1 MKQVTVLFNG
11 KKQATFLLDE
21 AHVVIGRGR
30 SAHIALDGNPIV
42 SRQHAVIRA
51 EGGFH
56 ILEDLGGAN
65 GTFVNDVAVKQ
76 SRLHRGD
83 RITLGKHTLRY
94 EEATSGARSVKSA
107 PKPSESAEDHKAT
120 GVMAPLAESD
130 AARTPQIGPA
140 SKEPPWQKRGSA
152 PAVPLTGGAGSAMQ
166 GHEATM
172 AASKEE
178 LEHLLEQMK
187 IKASPHLSV
196 PTDDGLK
203 LVPLEA
209 PPVLIGHTDACRV
222 RLPGNRWF
230 GRVAC
235 SLEARKGQWW
245 LHARSPFWNPVKIGK
260 SKVSKKRK
268 LVDGTVIQAGK
279 LKLRFSLGEQS

>member
-21 AHVVIGRGR
+21 PHVVIGRGR

-56 ILEDLGGAN
+56 IIEDLGGAN
-65 GTFVNDVAVKQ
+65 GTFVNDVQ
-76 SRLHRGD
+76 IRSTRLHRGD
-83 RITLGKHTLRY
+83 RVTLGKHTLRY
-94 EEATSGARSVKSA
+94 EDATTQAVSLKAQAAKEASVEDSRATGTMKPLSDAEVASGA
-107 PKPSESAEDHKAT
+107 
-120 GVMAPLAESD
+120 
-130 AARTPQIGPA
+130 QIGPSR
-140 SKEPPWQKRGSA
+140 SKPEPPWQKRSTG
-152 PAVPLTGGAGSAMQ
+152 PVPMTGGGGGMQ
-166 GHEATM
+166 GNERTM

-203 LVPLEA
+203 LVPLDA
-209 PPVLIGHTDACRV
+209 PPILIGHTEDCRV

-245 LHARSPFWNPVKIGK
+245 LHAKSPFWNPVRIGQ
-260 SKVSKKRK
+260 SKVTKKRK
-268 LVDGTVIQAGK
+268 LVDGTVFQAGK